1 MTVHDELNVNFSFHR
16 NCWNPLHGYQRN
28 RDLREK
34 KKKFGHFP
42 ILAGSHELRN
52 TLDLTAPIHAIT
64 SALPLNFPCLFIYEG

>member
-34 KKKFGHFP
+34 KKKK
-42 ILAGSHELRN
+42 LAISQYSREVTN
-52 TLDLTAPIHAIT
+52 YEIPLT
-64 SALPLNFPCLFIYEG
+64 